1 VVTALLVMPPLLP
14 ADMATRV
21 PVRRAAS
28 TMAVCP
34 KDLEANNRSRSTDLD
49 TGSR

>member
-1 VVTALLVMPPLLP
+1 
-14 ADMATRV
+14 V

-34 KDLEANNRSRSTDLD
+34 KDLEASNRSRPTDLN